1 MTIKKNVDASLKEQ
15 KNLEEQ
21 QNSEKQNK
29 LEKQQNSEEQKDSE
43 KQNKF
48 SEQDNLKKLNSVEQ
62 QRDLNEVLDED
73 ILLKLE
79 QLLEQN
85 QFELVSGKV
94 KQNKL
99 KLIYLM
105 NDAVES
111 FIVFENA
118 RITGEYIKDYQGE
131 INTSLT
137 VQKNDSTGND
147 EYVLVVHQGDV
158 VLTIWFEKLYMEI
171 NLYQYGRTGHFWV
184 KGYENIRQL
193 EYKIAILT
201 DKRDYLGEEYC
212 NKEELELS
220 RLKNFPP
227 LNYCCYP
234 SVPEKYLVPK
244 ENPWVPT
251 SEAIDIMK
259 KYAQLVKDES
269 LVKALEK
276 YRNNPGKKQAKKIAT
291 MLHRNSHKQ
300 IIDHITNRFIEITD
314 EYPKRHFGKANDEK
328 YKLIINKGKKLQ
340 KQFAEKNVKTQ
351 LYIEEPFVELKDSI
365 EFKVYVLVEKKS
377 ILNQK
382 NYYIK
387 LTDSNDFRML

>member
-21 QNSEKQNK
+21 QNSEKKNK
-29 LEKQQNSEEQKDSE
+29 LEKQQNSEEQQDSE
-43 KQNKF
+43 RQNKF
-48 SEQDNLKKLNSVEQ
+48 SEQDNLKKQKSVEQ
-62 QRDLNEVLDED
+62 QSNLNEVLDED

-94 KQNKL
+94 KHNRL

-118 RITGEYIKDYQGE
+118 KTTGEYLKEYQGE
-131 INTSLT
+131 IFYSLSKEDT
-137 VQKNDSTGND
+137 NK
-147 EYVLVVHQGDV
+147 YVLVVHQGDV
-158 VLTIWFEKLYMEI
+158 VLTIWFEKLSMEI

-184 KGYENIRQL
+184 KGYESIRQL

-220 RLKNFPP
+220 RLKDFPP

-276 YRNNPGKKQAKKIAT
+276 YRDNPGKKQAKKIAT

-300 IIDHITNRFIEITD
+300 IIDYITNRFIEITD

-340 KQFAEKNVKTQ
+340 KQFAEKNIKTQ

>member
-1 MTIKKNVDASLKEQ
+1 MTIKKNVDASLREHK
-15 KNLEEQ
+15 KLEEQ
-21 QNSEKQNK
+21 HNSEKQNK
-29 LEKQQNSEEQKDSE
+29 LEKQQNSE

-62 QRDLNEVLDED
+62 QSDLNEVLDED

-118 RITGEYIKDYQGE
+118 KTTGEYLKEYQGE
-131 INTSLT
+131 IFYSLS
-137 VQKNDSTGND
+137 KEDANK
-147 EYVLVVHQGDV
+147 YVLVVHQRDV
-158 VLTIWFEKLYMEI
+158 VLTIWFEKLSMEI

-220 RLKNFPP
+220 RLF
-227 LNYCCYP
+227 
-234 SVPEKYLVPK
+234 
-244 ENPWVPT
+244 
-251 SEAIDIMK
+251 
-259 KYAQLVKDES
+259 
-269 LVKALEK
+269 
-276 YRNNPGKKQAKKIAT
+276 
-291 MLHRNSHKQ
+291 HH
-300 IIDHITNRFIEITD
+300 
-314 EYPKRHFGKANDEK
+314 
-328 YKLIINKGKKLQ
+328 LIIAVIHRCRKNILCQRKIHGCQ
-340 KQFAEKNVKTQ
+340 QVKQ
-351 LYIEEPFVELKDSI
+351 
-365 EFKVYVLVEKKS
+365 
-377 ILNQK
+377 
-382 NYYIK
+382 
-387 LTDSNDFRML
+387 

>member
-1 MTIKKNVDASLKEQ
+1 MTIKKNVDASLREHK
-15 KNLEEQ
+15 KLEEQ
-21 QNSEKQNK
+21 HNSEKQNK
-29 LEKQQNSEEQKDSE
+29 LEKQQNSE

-62 QRDLNEVLDED
+62 QSDLNEVLDED

-118 RITGEYIKDYQGE
+118 KTTGEYLKEYQGE
-131 INTSLT
+131 IFYSLS
-137 VQKNDSTGND
+137 KEDA
-147 EYVLVVHQGDV
+147 
-158 VLTIWFEKLYMEI
+158 KLSMEI

-220 RLKNFPP
+220 RLKDFPP

-300 IIDHITNRFIEITD
+300 IIDYITNRFIEITD

>member
-1 MTIKKNVDASLKEQ
+1 M
-15 KNLEEQ
+15 
-21 QNSEKQNK
+21 
-29 LEKQQNSEEQKDSE
+29 
-43 KQNKF
+43 
-48 SEQDNLKKLNSVEQ
+48 
-62 QRDLNEVLDED
+62 
-73 ILLKLE
+73 
-79 QLLEQN
+79 
-85 QFELVSGKV
+85 
-94 KQNKL
+94 
-99 KLIYLM
+99 
-105 NDAVES
+105 
-111 FIVFENA
+111 
-118 RITGEYIKDYQGE
+118 
-131 INTSLT
+131 
-137 VQKNDSTGND
+137 
-147 EYVLVVHQGDV
+147 
-158 VLTIWFEKLYMEI
+158 
-171 NLYQYGRTGHFWV
+171 
-184 KGYENIRQL
+184 
-193 EYKIAILT
+193 
-201 DKRDYLGEEYC
+201 GEEYC

-276 YRNNPGKKQAKKIAT
+276 YRNNPGKKQAKKIST

-300 IIDHITNRFIEITD
+300 IIDYITNRFIEITD